1 MSPVEQVRAAIEEYG
16 RPAWIANVPFS
27 IVKKVP
33 YSTIVEMLE
42 SARASQ
48 PSTDKHQRV
57 AAYERWLASN
67 AGVEV
72 TIEDVCDRLGISVGH
87 ARRFVT
93 DRPHFFSK
101 ARRAVWIARDP
112 ETDRAVDK

>member
-1 MSPVEQVRAAIEEYG
+1 MTPVEQVRAAIEEYG

-27 IVKKVP
+27 VVKKVP
-33 YSTIVEMLE
+33 YSTILQFLE
-42 SARASQ
+42 SAHSSQ
-48 PSTDKHQRV
+48 PSMEKHQRV

-67 AGVEV
+67 AGTEV

-93 DRPHFFSK
+93 DRPHLFSK
-101 ARRAVWIARDP
+101 ARRGVWIARDP
-112 ETDRAVDK
+112 EIDRAVDK